1 MANANVLAGANRL
14 KHAINALQEHW
25 LITEASWSDS
35 VRRRF
40 EERHLQPLDPA
51 VQAALDGMQKLAEVL
66 EKVRRDCSDRSETL

>member
-66 EKVRRDCSDRSETL
+66 EKVRRDCSDRSESL